1 MIGWTF
7 SLLLIFI
14 NFALIP
20 HICFL
25 LVVTAAAF
33 LARRGAKRAVT
44 PVSRF
49 LIVIPAHDEEP
60 VVSKSVQS
68 CLEVDYPRSL
78 FDVVLIAD
86 NCSDGTAVLA
96 RLAGARVVE
105 RLDESKKSKGHAI
118 DYLIDTLQQS
128 GELERIDA
136 LVIVDADTTIDRRL
150 LTTFDQDLREGCDW
164 IQAHSAVA
172 NPDATWRTVLLTYAF
187 SLFNGVMALGK
198 TQLGLGASFQGNG
211 MCLSV
216 RGLRRVPWHCHGLV
230 EDLEYT
236 WVLRMAGEAVVFE
249 PEVSVYSTMLAH
261 GGEAAVKQRQ
271 RWEFGRKAVRRKV
284 LVPLITCKVLSARKK
299 ILALCDLTLPTIT
312 TLTML
317 CIGVAVIDI
326 LCLLGSHHLAMP
338 LLRPVLVS
346 SLSLMALALGLHFVS
361 PFLVMGLPW
370 RYAAA
375 AGAFPI
381 YLFWKVLVLFG
392 GRPDRWIRTPREIA
406 TGSAIQTVN
415 VSASIKS
422 TKALVA
428 TPGGFDCKMQRR

>member
-1 MIGWTF
+1 MIGWTLA
-7 SLLLIFI
+7 LLLIFI
-14 NFALIP
+14 KFALIP

-33 LARRGAKRAVT
+33 RARPRRQGAGT

-78 FDVVLIAD
+78 FDVVVIAD

-105 RLDESKKSKGHAI
+105 RFDESKKSKGHAI

-136 LVIVDADTTIDRRL
+136 LVIVDADTAVDRQL
-150 LTTFDQDLREGCDW
+150 LAAFDLDLRAGCDW
-164 IQAHSAVA
+164 IQAHSAVG
-172 NPDATWRTVLLTYAF
+172 NPDASWRTVLLTYAF

-198 TQLGLGASFQGNG
+198 TQIGLGGSFQGNG

-236 WVLRMAGEAVVFE
+236 WVLRMAGESVVFE
-249 PEVSVYSTMLAH
+249 PDVSVYSTMLTH
-261 GGEAAVKQRQ
+261 GGEAAVNQRK

-284 LVPLITCKVLSARKK
+284 LIPLINCKGISARKK

-312 TLTML
+312 TFTLL

-326 LCLLGSHHLAMP
+326 LCLLGSHHVAMP

-346 SLSLMALALGLHFVS
+346 WLSLMGGVMRWALSFCLH
-361 PFLVMGLPW
+361 PFLVMRLPW

-375 AGAFPI
+375 AGALPI
-381 YLFWKVLVLFG
+381 YLLWKVLVLFG
-392 GRPDRWIRTPREIA
+392 GRPERWVRTPREIA
-406 TGSAIQTVN
+406 TGSAIQSVN
-415 VSASIKS
+415 VPASIK
-422 TKALVA
+422 
-428 TPGGFDCKMQRR
+428 